1 MKKIILIFL
10 ITIFTNYSFAKD
22 LSGNAVECFGKYDK
36 AIFDSEVTILFINK
50 NKAKFA
56 YTGYYTGYSEA
67 GEEVAEFDLLIP
79 GEEVNYKVL
88 EKKIILK
95 INKIKGFYD
104 PHKFWQRFKE
114 NGFLSPAGQI
124 KGEIWIWRETLKIQG
139 FEIINATS
147 CSLVD
152 ANNPNLFDKYYEF
165 QKTLN
170 KKLKNYKKDSESKNI
185 L

>member
-1 MKKIILIFL
+1 MKKIIFIF
-10 ITIFTNYSFAKD
+10 IISIFTNYSFAKD

-36 AIFDSEVTILFINK
+36 GFYDNEVTILFINK

-56 YTGYYTGYSEA
+56 VTGYSKA
-67 GEEVAEFDLLIP
+67 GGEVAKFDLLIP

-95 INKIKGFYD
+95 INKIKDFYD
-104 PHKFWQRFKE
+104 PHKIWQGYKE
-114 NGFLSPAGQI
+114 FGFYTPNGTI

-139 FEIINATS
+139 FVITNGTS

-170 KKLKNYKKDSESKNI
+170 KKLKKYKKDSESKNI

>member
-1 MKKIILIFL
+1 MIIIMKKIIFIF
-10 ITIFTNYSFAKD
+10 IISFFTNYSFAKD
-22 LSGNAVECFGKYDK
+22 LSGNAVECYGPYDRGQYIGE
-36 AIFDSEVTILFINK
+36 ATILFINK

-56 YTGYYTGYSEA
+56 VTGYSKA
-67 GEEVAEFDLLIP
+67 GVEFAEFDLLIT

-95 INKIKGFYD
+95 INTIKDFYD
-104 PHKFWQRFKE
+104 PHKIWQ
-114 NGFLSPAGQI
+114 GFQEFGFYTQTDNI
-124 KGEIWIWRETLKIQG
+124 RGEMWIWRETLDIHR
-139 FEIINATS
+139 FVITNDAT

-152 ANNPNLFDKYYEF
+152 ANNPNLFDKYYEY

-170 KKLKNYKKDSESKNI
+170 KKLKKYKEPKSKNI